1 MSKKAF
7 LVVRIITVITLSI
20 LVGVSINLGNYV
32 LPVVAIITAS
42 FLLYFFKGKVKEVM
56 ADERDYEIAGR
67 AGRNAMTIY
76 SLIMAIIGTVLMAL
90 SKTYPELESPALI
103 VLYSV
108 CFLVLLYSILFKIYS
123 RYGK

>member
-1 MSKKAF
+1 MSKRAF
-7 LVVRIITVITLSI
+7 LIVRIITVITLSI

-42 FLLYFFKGKVKEVM
+42 LLLYFFKGKVKEVM

-67 AGRNAMTIY
+67 AGRNAMAVY
-76 SLIMAIIGTVLMAL
+76 SLVMAIAGTVLMAL
-90 SKTYPELESPALI
+90 SKTYPGLECPALI
-103 VLYSV
+103 ILYSV
-108 CFLVLLYSILFKIYS
+108 CSLVFLYAILFKIYS